1 MHVRAAFAC
10 IAVGLVAIPA
20 HAGERSLAAGT
31 FALSLDGMDSGF
43 VHSTIGTDGAR
54 KMLVLSTEQPSAPV
68 LAVVHAFLDGKATKR
83 SVVLST
89 PALIQKASDARLVD
103 VRFPSYAGGTTDIAL
118 TFEVGATSS
127 SPSLRTVNDRAK
139 PSTAKLASF
148 RLAMGDFPTN
158 EATQLD
164 TVVVQKREGAAVP
177 ARFTFDVP
185 SRSAPLYVGWAKKP
199 TVREGAIEYVSVSG
213 EPVLAVKVAGCT
225 PLAAKIDGPVTHVT
239 VQCTRATGGVP

>member
-54 KMLVLSTEQPSAPV
+54 KTLVLSTEQPSAPV
-68 LAVVHAFLDGKATKR
+68 LAVVRSFLDGRATKR
-83 SVVLST
+83 SIVLST
-89 PALIQKASDARLVD
+89 PALIQKATDARLVD
-103 VRFPSYAGGTTDIAL
+103 VRFPSYAGGTADIAL

-127 SPSLRTVNDRAK
+127 SPSLRTVSDRVK
-139 PSTAKLASF
+139 PSTAKLTSF
-148 RLAMGDFPTN
+148 RVAMGDLPTN
-158 EATQLD
+158 DATQLD
-164 TVVVQKREGAAVP
+164 AVAVQRREGAAVP

-185 SRSAPLYVGWAKKP
+185 SRSAPLFVGWAKKP
-199 TVREGAIEYVSVSG
+199 TVREGAIEYVSSAG
-213 EPVLAVKVAGCT
+213 EAVLAMKVAGCT
-225 PLAAKIDGPVTHVT
+225 PVTAKIDGPVTHVT
-239 VQCTRATGGVP
+239 VQCSRATGVAP